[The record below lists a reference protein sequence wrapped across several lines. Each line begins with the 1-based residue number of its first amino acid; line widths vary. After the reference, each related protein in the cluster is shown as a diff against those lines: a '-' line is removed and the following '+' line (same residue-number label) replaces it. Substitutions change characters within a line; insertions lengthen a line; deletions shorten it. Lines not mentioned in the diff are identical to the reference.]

1 MLTKMMHFIEVRGI
15 HSMLSMVMCWCMP
28 GI

>member
-1 MLTKMMHFIEVRGI
+1 MMNFIEVRGI
-15 HSMLSMVMCWCMP
+15 HSILSMVMCWCMP